1 MDTRSEDISKNFKP
15 FLISGDAELWF
26 VHLAARPQVEYA
38 KNRNNYRIFMYFI
51 FPKWQFPYGIFLS
64 GKFQI
69 SQAAT

>member
-38 KNRNNYRIFMYFI
+38 KNRNNYRIFYVLYFPQVAI
-51 FPKWQFPYGIFLS
+51 SLWYIPKW
-64 GKFQI
+64 
-69 SQAAT
+69 